1 MLECLLAVVT
11 LAEVE
16 SKFVLCRADLAE
28 DVIVGFP
35 LQECIADAWMAIVCR
50 IVQRS
55 PLAMILSID
64 VGSVLKKHHA
74 GV

>member
-16 SKFVLCRADLAE
+16 SKFVLCRSDFAE
-28 DVIVGFP
+28 DVIVGLPF
-35 LQECIADAWMAIVCR
+35 QKSVTNAWMTIVCR